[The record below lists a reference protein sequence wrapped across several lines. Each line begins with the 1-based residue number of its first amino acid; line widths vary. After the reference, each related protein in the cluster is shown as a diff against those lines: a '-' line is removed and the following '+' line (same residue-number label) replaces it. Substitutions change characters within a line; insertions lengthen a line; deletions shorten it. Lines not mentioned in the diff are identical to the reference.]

1 MVAWGDWFAR
11 AERWL
16 LPAQCLA
23 CQAPIGDPADPL
35 VCALCRARWKSVV
48 PPLCDRCGEPRPL
61 GLACRLCAEWPAGF
75 GPVRSSVRLESGARR
90 IVHRF
95 KYGGWWRLAD
105 LMAARMAPLLAEAGD
120 VDLVPVP
127 LSAARERERG
137 YNQAERLAEALGR
150 RTGLRVAARRLRR
163 TRATPTQTRLGA
175 EGRRANLAGAFEA
188 APNGRRAW
196 LVDDVFTTG
205 ATLTSAASALL
216 EGGAPEVGAITFA
229 RAELALADAAMHWGP
244 FTRPIGDEEHG

>member
-1 MVAWGDWFAR
+1 MAAWGNWLAR

-23 CQAPIGDPADPL
+23 CHAPIGDPADPL
-35 VCALCRARWKSVV
+35 VCALCRARWKPV
-48 PPLCDRCGEPRPL
+48 PPPCCVRCGEPLPL
-61 GLACRLCAEWPAGF
+61 GLACRLCPEWPAGF
-75 GPVRSSVRLESGARR
+75 GPVRSSVRLEPGARR
-90 IVHRF
+90 VVHRF
-95 KYGGWWRLAD
+95 KYQGWWRLAD
-105 LMAARMAPLLAEAGD
+105 LMAARMAPILADAGD

-127 LSAARERERG
+127 LSAARQRSRG

-150 RTGLRVAARRLRR
+150 RTGLRVASDRLRR
-163 TRATPTQTRLGA
+163 WRETPTQTRLGPEA
-175 EGRRANLAGAFEA
+175 RRANLAGAFEA
-188 APNGRRAW
+188 APSGRRAW

-229 RAELALADAAMHWGP
+229 RAEPTLADAALHWGP
-244 FTRPIGDEEHG
+244 FTHPTGDEEHE